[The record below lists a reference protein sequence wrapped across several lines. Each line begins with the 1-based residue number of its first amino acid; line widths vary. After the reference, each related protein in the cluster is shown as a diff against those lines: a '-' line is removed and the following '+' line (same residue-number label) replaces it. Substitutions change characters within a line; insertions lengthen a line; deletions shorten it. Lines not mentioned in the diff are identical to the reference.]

1 MTENSSTNKFNVIQE
16 FKKKLDK
23 LSIQHP
29 KEEIV
34 RIMDIWYCKLQ
45 LGPFLGKAEAKRMK
59 VSKRLAY
66 QRLDEQMQKGG
77 VFDAKENIHNLPF
90 AVKKPGGTEHRNS
103 PDYQRQENS
112 QMHTVPPAYPS
123 TAQLQ
128 PISAN
133 STAVQYY
140 RGLVIAKLN
149 FRSILKQWK
158 SIKLFY

>member
-77 VFDAKENIHNLPF
+77 IFDANENIHNLPF
-90 AVKKPGGTEHRNS
+90 AVKKPGGTGHRNS
-103 PDYQRQENS
+103 PDY
-112 QMHTVPPAYPS
+112 PS
-123 TAQLQ
+123 TAQFQ

-133 STAVQYY
+133 STTVQYY

-158 SIKLFY
+158 SIKLFH

>member
-77 VFDAKENIHNLPF
+77 IFDANENIHNLPF
-90 AVKKPGGTEHRNS
+90 AVKKPGGTEHQYS
-103 PDYQRQENS
+103 PDS
-112 QMHTVPPAYPS
+112 QIHTVTPAYPS

-128 PISAN
+128 PISAQT
-133 STAVQYY
+133 TAVQYY
-140 RGLVIAKLN
+140 RGSVIDKLN
-149 FRSILKQWK
+149 FRSIL
-158 SIKLFY
+158 ILHVILIMD

>member
-1 MTENSSTNKFNVIQE
+1 MTENSSTNKFGGIQE

-34 RIMDIWYCKLQ
+34 RIMDIWSCKLQ

-77 VFDAKENIHNLPF
+77 VFDANENIHNLPF

-103 PDYQRQENS
+103 PDY
-112 QMHTVPPAYPS
+112 PS
-123 TAQLQ
+123 TAQFQ
-128 PISAN
+128 PISAK
-133 STAVQYY
+133 STTVQYY

-158 SIKLFY
+158 SKVILLMY